1 MMNAVTGAV
10 TTVLGAIARI
20 IGSAV
25 GKVRGMRGG
34 GNKE

>member
-1 MMNAVTGAV
+1 MNAVTGAV

-20 IGSAV
+20 IGSVV
-25 GKVRGMRGG
+25 GKVRGIRGG